1 MYSICYS
8 IDHVGQVYQANQ
20 VDLKYENDDE
30 AKKELPDGLFL
41 QLDLTQKQLVLN
53 FDFEILDKK
62 CFFVNQTLMNY
73 DYFLIFLILHLQTVI
88 KRALSEMLLAV

>member
-41 QLDLTQKQLVLN
+41 
-53 FDFEILDKK
+53 
-62 CFFVNQTLMNY
+62 
-73 DYFLIFLILHLQTVI
+73 
-88 KRALSEMLLAV
+88 

>member
-20 VDLKYENDDE
+20 VDLKYEHDDE

-41 QLDLTQKQLVLN
+41 
-53 FDFEILDKK
+53 
-62 CFFVNQTLMNY
+62 
-73 DYFLIFLILHLQTVI
+73 
-88 KRALSEMLLAV
+88 